1 MLIAKVG
8 LTVLFATAGL
18 WLFSDPL
25 TPAETDAAGS
35 AQSAT
40 YEELI
45 QTTDINYLAAA
56 QAEF

>member
-18 WLFSDPL
+18 WLLSAP
-25 TPAETDAAGS
+25 PAPAVADS
-35 AQSAT
+35 AQAVQSTT
-40 YEELI
+40 YEEFVRTMNIDNLI
-45 QTTDINYLAAA
+45 AA

>member
-18 WLFSDPL
+18 WLFSNPDTSAESDP
-25 TPAETDAAGS
+25 AGS

-45 QTTDINYLAAA
+45 QTTDINYLVAV
-56 QAEF
+56 QPEF

>member
-8 LTVLFATAGL
+8 LTVLFATAGV
-18 WLFSDPL
+18 WLFSNPD
-25 TPAETDAAGS
+25 TPAGSDPAGS

-45 QTTDINYLAAA
+45 QATDINYLVAV
-56 QAEF
+56 QPEF